1 MTQTTLKPL
10 DQFPLSEEELAQV
23 DVSVLEANLLLSPL
37 QRLQQLEQMRQ
48 FVIAL
53 EQAGERKYGFNP
65 SALVKAVNETC

>member
-1 MTQTTLKPL
+1 MLITQKPL
-10 DQFPLSEEELAQV
+10 DQFPMSEEELAQV
-23 DVSVLEANLLLSPL
+23 DVSLLEANLLLTPL

-65 SALVKAVNETC
+65 SALVKTAYESC